1 MNTEQIKADLHCEL
15 YERRPG
21 KFQLIHP
28 TTYPDGDMVDVY
40 LTDNPHGDEW
50 IRICDFGMAL
60 MRRSFTADLDGAEES
75 QQVNSL
81 LRGWGI
87 GNNNGNLYLDSAPAD
102 LSENIDRF
110 IAAALEI
117 NRLPNRTWVDRQ

>member
-1 MNTEQIKADLHCEL
+1 MNTEQIKADLNCEL

-40 LTDNPHGDEW
+40 LTDNPQGNDR

-60 MRRSFTADLDGAEES
+60 MRRSFTADPDGAEES
-75 QQVNSL
+75 RQVNSVL
-81 LRGWGI
+81 SGRGI
-87 GNNNGNLYLDSAPAD
+87 GNNKGNLYLDSAPAD
-102 LSENIDRF
+102 LSGSIDRF
-110 IAAALEI
+110 IAAMLEI
-117 NRLPNRTWVDRQ
+117 NRLPNRTGFDRQ